1 MCASCLSVIFV
12 KKTFKTIKNHSLTA
26 TTYFALSL
34 GFNMAECATSWQ
46 SAAHFEQPK
55 NVHFEPFVRGL
66 LIFLIGTKSVSEG
79 GEGGGP
85 NA

>member
-1 MCASCLSVIFV
+1 
-12 KKTFKTIKNHSLTA
+12 
-26 TTYFALSL
+26 
-34 GFNMAECATSWQ
+34 MAEYATSWQ

-79 GEGGGP
+79 GGVQRLMTNVKKSIFWDLSHNIYF
-85 NA
+85 NAIIAAIYF